1 MKKSFLIKALGIFL
15 VLAITFSLVDGASL
29 QQKMKNGTI
38 DWGEQVV
45 QAKGIGT
52 GKNYA
57 VKCRVAKVDAMR
69 NLTEIIYGVQVD
81 SETTVNNF
89 VLESDVIKTKVTGFI
104 QGAEVVSEKE
114 LSDGS
119 CEVVIAIGMV
129 GEKGLAEVIVKPA
142 AEKEK
147 KNLEEKG
154 TTTVT
159 KTKETKTT
167 TTTTTTTT
175 KSKTFTEQK
184 VITLPTPPEKPAVG
198 SYTGLIIDA
207 SSVNAQPAMSPKV
220 VSERG
225 DIIYGVLN
233 IDPDEAVEKGIVGY
247 ADSLAQAKQSWR
259 AGDNPLVVKATG
271 TAGALSADV
280 LVTPQDA
287 ELILK
292 ANEKAGFLN
301 NLRVTIIL

>member
-1 MKKSFLIKALGIFL
+1 MKKNFIKVLGIFSL
-15 VLAITFSLVDGASL
+15 LAITFSLVYGASL

-38 DWGEQVV
+38 DWGQQVV

-52 GKNYA
+52 GKNHA
-57 VKCRVAKVDAMR
+57 RKCRAAKVDAIR
-69 NLTEIIYGVQVD
+69 NLAEIIYGVQVD

-89 VLESDVIKTKVTGFI
+89 VLESDVIKTEVTGFI

-114 LSDGS
+114 MSDGS

-129 GEKGLAEVIVKPA
+129 GDNGLSEVIVKPA

-154 TTTVT
+154 TTTIT
-159 KTKETKTT
+159 QTKETT
-167 TTTTTTTT
+167 TTTTNT
-175 KSKTFTEQK
+175 KKIFTKQE
-184 VITLPTPPEKPAVG
+184 VVTLPTPPEKPQAG

-207 SSVNAQPAMSPKV
+207 SSVSAQPAMSPKV

-225 DIIYGVLN
+225 DIIYGVIN
-233 IDPDEAVEKGIVGY
+233 VDPDEAVEKGIIGY

-280 LVTPQDA
+280 LVTTDDA
-287 ELILK
+287 ETILK
-292 ANEKAGFLN
+292 SNEKSGFLN